1 MSSLMSPSSSH
12 QLPSYTSPEPSPNSA
27 AIDDLLAE
35 ALQQRSKCLARKKLA
50 EERMDQGTA
59 QLYAH
64 QKHHHNLQKQY
75 PKVALALS
83 FLPKICQSTLHAI
96 PHRPHHTTPHHTH
109 PIPAHLTYQQCQHGS
124 AAHYCVYYYQP
135 GSFFMHLMFD
145 IGRLLCNQTN
155 QFYQARLPSY
165 IR

>member
-75 PKVALALS
+75 QAYQHEFISATDSLDEVERKILELTKLQGGSSPVIPTEDLPINASRHPSLS
-83 FLPKICQSTLHAI
+83 SSHHSPSHSSDSSASHISTM
-96 PHRPHHTTPHHTH
+96 
-109 PIPAHLTYQQCQHGS
+109 S
-124 AAHYCVYYYQP
+124 AW
-135 GSFFMHLMFD
+135 
-145 IGRLLCNQTN
+145 
-155 QFYQARLPSY
+155 
-165 IR
+165 